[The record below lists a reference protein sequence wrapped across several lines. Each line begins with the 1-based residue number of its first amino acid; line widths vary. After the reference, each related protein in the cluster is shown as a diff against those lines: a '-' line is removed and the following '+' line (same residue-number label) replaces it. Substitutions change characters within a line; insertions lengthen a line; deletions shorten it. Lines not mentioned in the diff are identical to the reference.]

1 VSLASTVRSFWRDER
16 GATAVE
22 YALIGGI
29 MMLAVIAIAGTGGA
43 LGTIYDRV
51 SLLIA
56 ALGG

>member
-1 VSLASTVRSFWRDER
+1 MSLALAVRSFWRDER
-16 GATAVE
+16 GATAIE

-43 LGTIYDRV
+43 LATVYDRV
-51 SLLIA
+51 RLLIG